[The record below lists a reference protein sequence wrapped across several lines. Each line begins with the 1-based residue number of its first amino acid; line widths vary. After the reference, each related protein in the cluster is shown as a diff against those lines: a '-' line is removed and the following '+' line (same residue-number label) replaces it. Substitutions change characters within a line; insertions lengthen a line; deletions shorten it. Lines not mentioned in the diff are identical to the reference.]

1 MENENKKIK
10 ITKSMHDFEIKSNN
24 IKVIELLLKYQ
35 YKVKIFKKK
44 GGYELLLTAYTEGR
58 NVLMIAS
65 QSGNLD
71 IIEILIE
78 NNIRINERDYDNKN
92 ALIYATEKGNL
103 KLVQYLVKKKINI
116 NVCSFCKGWNA
127 LFYAIDKN
135 YNDMATYLIDNDI
148 DMYGNNIKNRYS
160 KNIVSLAYEKKNI
173 SLINYMIEKG
183 INLDC
188 KDYNGETELINACNN
203 NYREMNNLKLIQ
215 LLVENGININ
225 EKDNEGDNA
234 LIIASMTSTLDIVK
248 YLISKGIDVNAKN
261 NRMYNALIMACEHN
275 KFEIVKYLMECG
287 IDILII

>member
-1 MENENKKIK
+1 
-10 ITKSMHDFEIKSNN
+10 
-24 IKVIELLLKYQ
+24 
-35 YKVKIFKKK
+35 
-44 GGYELLLTAYTEGR
+44 
-58 NVLMIAS
+58 MIAS

-203 NYREMNNLKLIQ
+203 NYREMVIFFIEKSTDIKCLK
-215 LLVENGININ
+215 
-225 EKDNEGDNA
+225 
-234 LIIASMTSTLDIVK
+234 
-248 YLISKGIDVNAKN
+248 
-261 NRMYNALIMACEHN
+261 
-275 KFEIVKYLMECG
+275 
-287 IDILII
+287 

>member
-24 IKVIELLLKYQ
+24 IKVIELLLKYEN
-35 YKVKIFKKK
+35 KVKVFKGE
-44 GGYELLLTAYTEGR
+44 GGYELLLTACKLNRSFILEWLIENGIDINEKDKEGR
-58 NVLMIAS
+58 NALMIAS
-65 QSGNLD
+65 QNGNLD

-92 ALIYATEKGNL
+92 ALIYATENGNL
-103 KLVQYLVKKKINI
+103 EVVQYLVKKKINI
-116 NVCSFCKGWNA
+116 NVCSFSKSWNA

-203 NYREMNNLKLIQ
+203 NYREMVIFFIEKSTDIKCLK
-215 LLVENGININ
+215 
-225 EKDNEGDNA
+225 
-234 LIIASMTSTLDIVK
+234 
-248 YLISKGIDVNAKN
+248 
-261 NRMYNALIMACEHN
+261 
-275 KFEIVKYLMECG
+275 
-287 IDILII
+287 